1 MNKPE
6 DLIMTALI
14 ELNSDQ
20 LILTITTMLERY
32 IRTEQLVST
41 EALRQ
46 QPSALLVP
54 KYQVP
59 RRFP

>member
-32 IRTEQLVST
+32 IRTEPPVST
-41 EALRQ
+41 EALIQ